1 MQESFYDSNYF
12 TGGDPLSQGN
22 GLDILL
28 VLNLALLVLLIV
40 LTAFFVGS
48 EFAVVKV
55 RMSRLDQMIQEGNKG
70 AVLAKKV
77 ASDLDYYLSACQ
89 LGITITALGLG
100 ALGKPTVEKLLG
112 PVFDEFGVAAALST
126 ILSYTIA
133 FVSVT
138 FLHVVI
144 GELAP
149 KTLAIQ
155 YAERMTLLLAPALYV
170 FGKIMYP
177 FIWVMNGSAR
187 IFLRLF
193 GVQPAGHEQAH
204 SEEELKIIMSQSF
217 KSGEINQTELALM
230 QNVFAFDERVTKDIM
245 VPRMNVTTLSLSMTW
260 TEILQVMT
268 DNQYTRYPV
277 IEDFDKDKIIGYVNV
292 KEVLTD
298 QANDQQ
304 RDLRKYLK
312 DIPAVSEITPL
323 QETLLKMKVT
333 RSHIALV
340 IDEYGGTAGMI
351 AMEDLLEEI
360 VGEIRDEFDEDEQAD
375 IETISKT
382 EYQLSGTVLLADL
395 VERFNLTFPD
405 ADEIDT
411 IAGFIQAKGTDY
423 QVGERYET
431 EAYDLELLHVEN
443 YQIQQ
448 VKLIL
453 KQLS

>member
-1 MQESFYDSNYF
+1 
-12 TGGDPLSQGN
+12 
-22 GLDILL
+22 
-28 VLNLALLVLLIV
+28 
-40 LTAFFVGS
+40 
-48 EFAVVKV
+48 
-55 RMSRLDQMIQEGNKG
+55 
-70 AVLAKKV
+70 
-77 ASDLDYYLSACQ
+77 
-89 LGITITALGLG
+89 
-100 ALGKPTVEKLLG
+100 
-112 PVFDEFGVAAALST
+112 
-126 ILSYTIA
+126 
-133 FVSVT
+133 
-138 FLHVVI
+138 
-144 GELAP
+144 
-149 KTLAIQ
+149 
-155 YAERMTLLLAPALYV
+155 LYV

-187 IFLRLF
+187 VFLRLF

-230 QNVFAFDERVTKDIM
+230 QNVFTFDERVTKDIM

-260 TEILQVMT
+260 AEVLQVMT

-375 IETISKT
+375 IETVSKT

-395 VERFNLTFPD
+395 VERFNLTFTD

-411 IAGFIQAKGTDY
+411 IAGFIQARGTDY
-423 QVGERYET
+423 QVGERHET

-448 VKLIL
+448 VKLVL
-453 KQLS
+453 KQIS